1 MRLWFLA
8 GIVIPLALIMALAW
22 AFLAIHPTAI
32 PSLVDGTRT
41 LVGPEPI
48 AAAENVFY
56 GVSDAYRKMTCGG
69 CTTGGYW
76 TPPAVSQSV
85 IVPVSSAGMT
95 APQRT
100 ALAQASVPASPTAT
114 VAAPPPAPPIIQF
127 QPRDLAPLYPALA
140 APGEGAWTPL
150 PNPFDATRVAPL
162 MYKTFLHPDPTRPY
176 ARVAIVA
183 IDAMRVRLHAI
194 AGTLEP
200 VSAARVARPG
210 LISHADLAALV
221 AAFNGG
227 FKAIHGHYG
236 MMVDGQTILPPQ
248 RNADTI
254 AIYRDGSVRIAPWSA
269 IANTL
274 PQMQSFR
281 QTPSYLAQRGALNPD
296 LLNERNI
303 RWGAYVDGNTVIWRS
318 ALGVSAD
325 GRTLFYAAG
334 ESLTARRLA
343 EALVAAGASDV
354 AELDVN
360 WSFERF
366 LMYAPPSGNLTE
378 QVLLDQ
384 MRYQP
389 GLYVTHP
396 SARDF
401 FYLTLTKENK

>member
-1 MRLWFLA
+1 MRLWFLGA
-8 GIVIPLALIMALAW
+8 IVIPLALIVTMALT
-22 AFLAIHPTAI
+22 FLAIQPTAI
-32 PSLVDGTRT
+32 PSLVDQTRT

-56 GVSDAYRKMTCGG
+56 GVSDAYRKMTCGD
-69 CTTGGYW
+69 CTTPGYW
-76 TPPAVSQSV
+76 TPPVAPSV
-85 IVPVSSAGMT
+85 GAPAPSAARIAT
-95 APQRT
+95 QRT
-100 ALAQASVPASPTAT
+100 APPSVAVPALLTTT
-114 VAAPPPAPPIIQF
+114 VAAQPPTPLGF

-140 APGEGAWTPL
+140 APGEGVWSPL
-150 PNPFDATRVAPL
+150 PNPFDARRAAPL

-183 IDAMRVRLHAI
+183 MDATRLRLHAV
-194 AGTLEP
+194 ADTVEP

-210 LISHADLAALV
+210 LIPRADLAALV

-248 RNADTI
+248 PNADTI
-254 AIYRDGSVRIAPWSA
+254 AIYRDGRVRIAPWS
-269 IANTL
+269 IISDTL
-274 PQMQSFR
+274 PSLQSFR
-281 QTPSYLAQRGALNPD
+281 QTPAFLAYQGQVNSALAD
-296 LLNERNI
+296 EQLFS
-303 RWGAYVDGNTVIWRS
+303 WGKSVSGKTVIWRS
-318 ALGVSAD
+318 ALGISAD
-325 GRTLFYAAG
+325 GRTLYYAAG

-366 LMYAPPSGNLTE
+366 LTYAPPSGNYAE

-389 GLYVTHP
+389 GMYVARP

-401 FYLTLTKENK
+401 FYLTLAKANK